1 MGVIDDGASARCLAC
16 NVLTTRTCSACNV
29 CIFCSKECEA
39 MAAAKNFANVACGLH
54 RTWTRDKT
62 HISAIATRFVMLPSV
77 KTPVSHKNEPHE
89 RWTALHQAAEHYLH
103 ALLACQP
110 SKVYCKTTFGMTVVL
125 TPEQRYSCGYQRLPF
140 LSGKTSEAASVMVSN
155 MSKLA
160 LAQLGKERVAPPR
173 LRDSEFPKDTRQ
185 VVMLS
190 GFVAKAKG
198 EPSYEGTRQVV
209 HFDSIYLTHTNNTWT
224 IKRVQPLWEQDLTRI
239 DDSFY
244 HMHYKPNGRVPPNA
258 RHPLEL
264 IEKAITP
271 LPATEVPPPPSPAPQ
286 APESVPL
293 APAAPTLAQSLTPM
307 PVSSAPPA
315 VLLPPPVM
323 NTAEKDQ
330 QSPLPTQPST
340 APPEASAWESYR
352 EQVQAQVEAQ
362 VEPPPWLGQLQAA
375 LSPVAPSTL

>member
-1 MGVIDDGASARCLAC
+1 
-16 NVLTTRTCSACNV
+16 
-29 CIFCSKECEA
+29 
-39 MAAAKNFANVACGLH
+39 MAATENFANVACELH

-62 HISAIATRFVMLPSV
+62 HISAIAARFVMLPSV
-77 KTPVSHKNEPHE
+77 KTPISHKNAPHE

-110 SKVYCKTTFGMTVVL
+110 AKVYCKTTFGMTVVL

-140 LSGKTSEAASVMVSN
+140 LSGKTSEAVTVMVSN

-173 LRDSEFPKDTRQ
+173 LRDSEFPKDPRQ

-190 GFVAKAKG
+190 GFVAKAEG
-198 EPSYEGTRQVV
+198 GRSYEGTRQVV

-224 IKRVQPLWEQDLTRI
+224 IKRVQPLWEQDLTQI

-244 HMHYKPNGRVPPNA
+244 HMHYKPNGRVPPSA

-264 IEKAITP
+264 VEKAISP
-271 LPATEVPPPPSPAPQ
+271 LPAMEAPPPPPSPAPQ
-286 APESVPL
+286 APESVSL
-293 APAAPTLAQSLTPM
+293 APAAPQAPTLARSLSPM
-307 PVSSAPPA
+307 PPSSAPPA
-315 VLLPPPVM
+315 VLLPPPAT

-330 QSPLPTQPST
+330 QSPLPTQPAT
-340 APPEASAWESYR
+340 APPEAPAWESYR

-362 VEPPPWLGQLQAA
+362 VEPPLWLGQLQAA
-375 LSPVAPSTL
+375 LSRDAPLTL

>member
-1 MGVIDDGASARCLAC
+1 
-16 NVLTTRTCSACNV
+16 
-29 CIFCSKECEA
+29 
-39 MAAAKNFANVACGLH
+39 MAAKENFANVACELH

-77 KTPVSHKNEPHE
+77 KTPISHKNAPHE

-110 SKVYCKTTFGMTVVL
+110 SKVYCKTAFGMTVVL

-140 LSGKTSEAASVMVSN
+140 LSGKTSEAASVVVSN

-160 LAQLGKERVAPPR
+160 LAQLGKESVAPPR
-173 LRDSEFPKDTRQ
+173 LRDSEVPKDTRQ

-190 GFVAKAKG
+190 GFVAKVKG
-198 EPSYEGTRQVV
+198 ERSSEGSRQVV

-244 HMHYKPNGRVPPNA
+244 HMHYKPNGRVPSNA

-271 LPATEVPPPPSPAPQ
+271 LPATEAPPPHSPAPQ
-286 APESVPL
+286 VPESAPV
-293 APAAPTLAQSLTPM
+293 APAAPPAPTLAPSPTPM
-307 PVSSAPPA
+307 PVSSAPPV

-330 QSPLPTQPST
+330 QSPLPTRPAT
-340 APPEASAWESYR
+340 APPEAPVWEAYR

-362 VEPPPWLGQLQAA
+362 VQPPSWLGQLQAA
-375 LSPVAPSTL
+375 LSLFAPSTS